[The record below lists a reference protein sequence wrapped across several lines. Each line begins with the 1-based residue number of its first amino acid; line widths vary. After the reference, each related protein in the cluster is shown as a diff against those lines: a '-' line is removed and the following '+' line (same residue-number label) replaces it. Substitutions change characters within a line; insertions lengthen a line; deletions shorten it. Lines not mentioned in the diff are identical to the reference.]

1 MTELDCRAK
10 NRGFGIGSKY
20 TWRGEDFVASQI
32 TISYDLNTDLLEI
45 SLGAPCPA
53 ISQEVI
59 PDLFMRYDLKTF
71 DEETNQGQE
80 TVGFTISNVSLWSAE
95 DFLRL
100 ADVSSNGTLKHIIQ
114 WIQEDLVG
122 KTMELQSV
130 TWLEL
135 ALAR

>member
-1 MTELDCRAK
+1 
-10 NRGFGIGSKY
+10 
-20 TWRGEDFVASQI
+20 VASQI
-32 TISYDLNTDLLEI
+32 TISYDLDTDLLEI

-59 PDLFMRYDLKTF
+59 PDLFVRYDLKAF

-80 TVGFTISNVSLWSAE
+80 IVGFTISNVSLWSAE

-100 ADVSSNGTLKHIIQ
+100 ADISSNGILKHIIQ

-122 KTMELQSV
+122 KTMDLQIYG
-130 TWLEL
+130 
-135 ALAR
+135 LARVGSGASWLWRVETIRRLVNLFTLCYFMITL